1 MLDNQDLQT
10 IKQMMD
16 EQRDDILQQAARNT
30 QVIIENVVDK
40 KFNLVLEALE
50 MQTEQIKQLASK
62 SRVEELEDEMRL
74 MKSVIRSQS
83 DRITALERKFA

>member
-1 MLDNQDLQT
+1 MFGKEELEYLEKMED
-10 IKQMMD
+10 
-16 EQRDDILQQAARNT
+16 RILQQSARNT

>member
-40 KFNLVLEALE
+40 KFSLVLEALE